1 MQNMIV
7 IWYKG
12 SGMHRS
18 ECMNTSAIDLPNE
31 SGIVVQNYAVY
42 ATVIKVDILI

>member
-1 MQNMIV
+1 
-7 IWYKG
+7 
-12 SGMHRS
+12 
-18 ECMNTSAIDLPNE
+18 MNTSAIDLPNE